1 MRMNAARL
9 PLAGAA
15 ALFWGVATSHPA
27 AGVLLALAVEGVRAV
42 RTRWMFERR
51 EFERVADL
59 ASIAL
64 VLLLG
69 WQWFGSRHA
78 GEGILATLLWL
89 PVVLSPLLA
98 MQRLGVGGTVPLTAF
113 FWSLRGAGA
122 TPAAQTRL
130 DLAPA
135 FVWVCLLSAACA
147 NPRHPAVALAGAALA
162 GLLLLQQRGPVTRS
176 WRFPA
181 AFAAALGIAWVL
193 QAGMVQLQAHLE
205 ATVMEALRERLAN
218 RRDGSR
224 TTTAIGELGR
234 LKLSGRVVVR
244 LRGEGPPP
252 ARLRDGAYESFAY
265 DTWFARQNIFRA
277 VPPQGDAAW
286 RIAGSEVSGAWGLSM
301 WLEGGRGVL
310 PLPPGTVRLDGLNV
324 ERVEASPTGTVR
336 AVKGPPLLG
345 FTAQVSRDAPDD
357 AAPGPADLG
366 VPAAIVATLDAV
378 IAEAALAGVP
388 VRGRPEALVAFF
400 ASRFQY
406 TTRLETADGQRRTL
420 AQFLS
425 SDRRGHCEY
434 FASATTLLL
443 RRLGIPARYATGYA
457 VHEWSD
463 LERAW
468 VLRARD
474 GHAWTLAWIDGAW
487 RDVDPTP
494 GGWIEAEETGA
505 PWWEAVA
512 DPFAWLRYRFTLWRQ
527 GGAEDATAMSPLWL
541 LLIVPLAGWVAWG
554 VVRRSRRTEAGAA
567 ELREGS
573 PEPGIAALEESL
585 RRLGFARAPASPVHA
600 WLPLL
605 PWSDA
610 GTRALAAQVAAAY
623 RRWRFDPREGGE
635 AARAALSA
643 DAQALRERVLRG
655 ALGHAAEG
663 VAATADEGAG
673 RS

>member
-1 MRMNAARL
+1 MSGAPL

-15 ALFWGVATSHPA
+15 ALVWGMATGHVA
-27 AGVLLALAVEGVRAV
+27 AGGLLALAVEGVRAI
-42 RTRWMFERR
+42 RARWVFERR

-89 PVVLSPLLA
+89 PVVIAPLLV

-130 DLAPA
+130 DLVPA
-135 FVWVCLLSAACA
+135 FVWVCVLSAACA
-147 NPRHPAVALAGAALA
+147 NPRHTAAVLAAAALV
-162 GLLLLQQRGPVTRS
+162 GLLLWDQRRPAVRS
-176 WRFPA
+176 WRFPVV
-181 AFAAALGIAWVL
+181 FGAALGLAWVL

-205 ATVMEALRERLAN
+205 ATVMEALRERFAS

-224 TTTAIGELGR
+224 TSTAIGELGR
-234 LKLSGRVVVR
+234 LKLSGRVVAR
-244 LRGEGPPP
+244 LRGNGPPP
-252 ARLRDGAYESFAY
+252 ARLRDGAYEIFAH
-265 DTWFARQNIFRA
+265 DTWFARQNIFGA
-277 VPPQGDAAW
+277 VPPEGESAW
-286 RIAGSEVSGAWGLSM
+286 RIAASEVSGAWGLSM

-357 AAPGPADLG
+357 AAPEPADLG
-366 VPAAIVATLDAV
+366 VPTAIAAALDAV
-378 IAEAALAGVP
+378 IAEAGLAGVP
-388 VRGRPEALVAFF
+388 ASGRPEAIVAFF
-400 ASRFQY
+400 ASRFRY
-406 TTRLETADGQRRTL
+406 TTRLDTVDGQRRTL
-420 AQFLS
+420 PQFLA

-443 RRLGIPARYATGYA
+443 RRMGIPARYATGYA

-463 LERAW
+463 LEGAW
-468 VLRARD
+468 LMRARD

-494 GGWIEAEETGA
+494 GGWIELEETGA
-505 PWWEAVA
+505 PWWEAVT

-527 GGAEDATAMSPLWL
+527 GGTEEASSMSPLWL
-541 LLIVPLAGWVAWG
+541 LLIAPLAGWVAWG
-554 VVRRSRRTEAGAA
+554 VVRRSRRTDPGAA
-567 ELREGS
+567 MLREGS
-573 PEPGIAALEESL
+573 PEPGVAALEDAL
-585 RRLGFARAPASPVHA
+585 RKLGFVRAAASPVHA
-600 WLPLL
+600 WLPML
-605 PWSDA
+605 PWRDA
-610 GTRALAAQVAAAY
+610 GTRALADRVAGAY
-623 RRWRFDPREGGE
+623 RRWRFDPRDGGE

-643 DAQALRERVLRG
+643 DVQVLRERVERG
-655 ALGHAAEG
+655 ALGDPT
-663 VAATADEGAG
+663 VAGEATADEGAG

>member
-1 MRMNAARL
+1 MNAARL

-15 ALFWGVATSHPA
+15 ALFWGMATGHPA
-27 AGVLLALAVEGVRAV
+27 AGVLLALAVEGVRAVV

-64 VLLLG
+64 VLLLA

-89 PVVLSPLLA
+89 PAVLAPLLV
-98 MQRLGVGGTVPLTAF
+98 MQRLGAGGTVPLTAF

-122 TPAAQTRL
+122 TPAAQSTV

-135 FVWVCLLSAACA
+135 FVWVCVLSAACA
-147 NPRHPAVALAGAALA
+147 NPRHPAIALAGAALV
-162 GLLLLQQRGPVTRS
+162 GLLLWQQRGPAPRS
-176 WRFPA
+176 WRFPV
-181 AFAAALGIAWVL
+181 AFAAAIGIAWML
-193 QAGMVQLQAHLE
+193 QAGMVQFQAYME
-205 ATVMEALRERLAN
+205 ATVMDALRERLAS

-252 ARLRDGAYESFAY
+252 ARLRDGAFESFAY
-265 DTWFARQNIFRA
+265 DTWFARQDIFLA

-286 RIAGSEVSGAWGLSM
+286 RLAAEEASGAWGLSM

-310 PLPPGTVRLDGLNV
+310 PLPPRTVRLDGLNV
-324 ERVEASPTGTVR
+324 ERVEASPIGTVR
-336 AVKGPPLLG
+336 AIKGPPLLG
-345 FTAQVSRDAPDD
+345 FVARVARDAPDD

-366 VPAAIVATLDAV
+366 VPTAMGATLDAV
-378 IAEAALAGVP
+378 IAEAALGRVP
-388 VRGRPEALVAFF
+388 PAERPEALVSFF
-400 ASRFQY
+400 ASRFRY

-420 AQFLS
+420 AQFLT

-463 LERAW
+463 LEGAW
-468 VLRARD
+468 VVRARD

-494 GGWIEAEETGA
+494 GGWIEADETGA
-505 PWWEAVA
+505 PWWESVT
-512 DPFAWLRYRFTLWRQ
+512 DPVAWLNYRFTLWRQ
-527 GGAEDATAMSPLWL
+527 GGTEEATSMSPLWL
-541 LLIVPLAGWVAWG
+541 LLVVPLAGWVAWG
-554 VVRRSRRTEAGAA
+554 VVRRSRRTEGNGVVPTP
-567 ELREGS
+567 GS
-573 PEPGIAALEESL
+573 PEPGIAALEEAL
-585 RRLGFARAPASPVHA
+585 RGLGFVRAAASPVHA
-600 WLPLL
+600 WLPRL

-610 GTRALAAQVAAAY
+610 GTRALAEQVAAAY
-623 RRWRFDPREGGE
+623 RRWRFDPRDGGE

-643 DAQALRERVLRG
+643 DAQALRERVAGG
-655 ALGHAAEG
+655 ALGHAADG
-663 VAATADEGAG
+663 AAATADEGAD